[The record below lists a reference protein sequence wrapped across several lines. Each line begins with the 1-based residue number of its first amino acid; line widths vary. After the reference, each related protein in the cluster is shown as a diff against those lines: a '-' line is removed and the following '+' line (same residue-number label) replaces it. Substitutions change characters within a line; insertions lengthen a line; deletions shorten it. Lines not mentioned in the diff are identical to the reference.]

1 MIKSLS
7 RGPGFALAALTVAVA
22 TASPV
27 VSAQDALEEVIVTGS
42 RIPVDANSI
51 SSVPVQSV
59 TEEDIRN
66 SGEINIAD
74 IVADI
79 PALVS
84 SLTAENSTTGS
95 NSLNLRGLGS
105 DRSLTLV
112 NGRRRRPDC
121 RGNQRRVVAH

>member
-27 VSAQDALEEVIVTGS
+27 VSAQEGLEEVIVTGS

-59 TEEDIRN
+59 SEEDIRN

-79 PALVS
+79 PALV
-84 SLTAENSTTGS
+84 
-95 NSLNLRGLGS
+95 
-105 DRSLTLV
+105 
-112 NGRRRRPDC
+112 
-121 RGNQRRVVAH
+121 